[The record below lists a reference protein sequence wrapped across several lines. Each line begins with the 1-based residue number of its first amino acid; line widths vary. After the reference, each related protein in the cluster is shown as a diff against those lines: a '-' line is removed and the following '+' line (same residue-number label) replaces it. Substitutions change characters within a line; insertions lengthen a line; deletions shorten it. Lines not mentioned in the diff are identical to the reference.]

1 MEQKDTQSINPS
13 GEKEAQNA
21 SEAGAAEAVEV
32 QNASGP
38 DAVDAIE
45 TQDAS
50 GVNTAEAVEAQNIS
64 GADTAKAQDASEAG
78 TAEVQSI
85 SGADAAETQNASE
98 VGAAEMQS
106 ISGADAAETMN
117 APATGAE
124 GSEAGSGVSVTEPE
138 KTPDTDVRLAGSNRE
153 GVKGSPSVGAVE
165 LPSLELLEAELKK
178 EQYKRSYRR
187 VLKSTAFSLMV
198 VAAVAVL
205 IAVLLLPVLQI
216 SGTSMTDTLQNEDI
230 VVAVNSSKF
239 KTGDVVAFYYNNNIL
254 IKRVIASSGDWV
266 DIDED
271 GNVYVNE
278 VKLDEPYVKE
288 LALGECDIDL
298 PYQVPDKKCFVMGDH
313 RATSIDSRSTAV
325 GCVSDDAVVG
335 KILFRVWPL
344 SEIGFVK

>member
-1 MEQKDTQSINPS
+1 MEQKDTQNINPS
-13 GEKEAQNA
+13 GQTEEQDAPAAGAIEPIEAQSA
-21 SEAGAAEAVEV
+21 
-32 QNASGP
+32 P
-38 DAVDAIE
+38 
-45 TQDAS
+45 
-50 GVNTAEAVEAQNIS
+50 
-64 GADTAKAQDASEAG
+64 GADTAE
-78 TAEVQSI
+78 T
-85 SGADAAETQNASE
+85 AETQNAP
-98 VGAAEMQS
+98 AAGEAEAAGEQKPP
-106 ISGADAAETMN
+106 AAET
-117 APATGAE
+117 
-124 GSEAGSGVSVTEPE
+124 AGGQDTLVT
-138 KTPDTDVRLAGSNRE
+138 S
-153 GVKGSPSVGAVE
+153 SVE

>member
-45 TQDAS
+45 TQDAL
-50 GVNTAEAVEAQNIS
+50 GADTVEAVEVQNIS
-64 GADTAKAQDASEAG
+64 GADAAKAQNALEAG

-85 SGADAAETQNASE
+85 SAADAAETQ
-98 VGAAEMQS
+98 
-106 ISGADAAETMN
+106 N

-138 KTPDTDVRLAGSNRE
+138 KRSGVNVIEEKKTPDTNVRLMGSNRE
-153 GVKGSPSVGAVE
+153 GVKGSSSVDSVE

-278 VKLDEPYVKE
+278 VKLDQPYVKD

>member
-1 MEQKDTQSINPS
+1 MEQKDTQNINPS
-13 GEKEAQNA
+13 GQTEEQDAPAASAIEPIEAQSA
-21 SEAGAAEAVEV
+21 PGA
-32 QNASGP
+32 
-38 DAVDAIE
+38 E
-45 TQDAS
+45 T
-50 GVNTAEAVEAQNIS
+50 
-64 GADTAKAQDASEAG
+64 
-78 TAEVQSI
+78 
-85 SGADAAETQNASE
+85 AETQNAP
-98 VGAAEMQS
+98 AAGIAEAAAQNAPAA
-106 ISGADAAETMN
+106 GVAEAAGEQKPPAAET
-117 APATGAE
+117 
-124 GSEAGSGVSVTEPE
+124 AGGQDTLVT
-138 KTPDTDVRLAGSNRE
+138 S
-153 GVKGSPSVGAVE
+153 SVE

-266 DIDED
+266 VDED

>member
-1 MEQKDTQSINPS
+1 MEQKDTQNINPS
-13 GEKEAQNA
+13 GQTEEQDAPAAGAIEPIEAQSA
-21 SEAGAAEAVEV
+21 PGA
-32 QNASGP
+32 
-38 DAVDAIE
+38 E
-45 TQDAS
+45 T
-50 GVNTAEAVEAQNIS
+50 
-64 GADTAKAQDASEAG
+64 
-78 TAEVQSI
+78 
-85 SGADAAETQNASE
+85 AETQNAPAAGIAE
-98 VGAAEMQS
+98 AAAQNVPAAGVAEAAGEQKPPAAE
-106 ISGADAAETMN
+106 AAGGQDTL
-117 APATGAE
+117 
-124 GSEAGSGVSVTEPE
+124 VT
-138 KTPDTDVRLAGSNRE
+138 S
-153 GVKGSPSVGAVE
+153 SVE

>member
-1 MEQKDTQSINPS
+1 MEQKDTQNINPS
-13 GEKEAQNA
+13 GQTEEQDAPAAGAIEPIEAQSA
-21 SEAGAAEAVEV
+21 
-32 QNASGP
+32 P
-38 DAVDAIE
+38 
-45 TQDAS
+45 
-50 GVNTAEAVEAQNIS
+50 
-64 GADTAKAQDASEAG
+64 GADTAE
-78 TAEVQSI
+78 T
-85 SGADAAETQNASE
+85 AETQNAP
-98 VGAAEMQS
+98 AAGIAE
-106 ISGADAAETMN
+106 AAAQN
-117 APATGAE
+117 APAAGAVGE
-124 GSEAGSGVSVTEPE
+124 QKPPAAEAAGGQDTLVT
-138 KTPDTDVRLAGSNRE
+138 S
-153 GVKGSPSVGAVE
+153 SVE